1 MVTRRLRIAT
11 HSATEPN
18 LCREMVAE
26 RISFLMAV
34 AGMMK
39 VMNLYLDTPSANPA
53 PHSTQLSC
61 RIQYKLGDMGFR
73 GHGTENIHTFR
84 VRHGDMGFR
93 GDMGPSAIF
102 CKVPAFGALADV
114 AQRTLS
120 AANGTITHTPV
131 WLAAKLSYGKY
142 NKSRLFKTNH
152 GCRL

>member
-1 MVTRRLRIAT
+1 MVTRRLHIAT

-39 VMNLYLDTPSANPA
+39 VMNLYLDTLSSNPA

-73 GHGTENIHTFR
+73 GHGTESIHTFR

-93 GDMGPSAIF
+93 GTWGHQPYFARYRLLEPWPTLR
-102 CKVPAFGALADV
+102 KGHYRQQTALSLIH
-114 AQRTLS
+114 QC
-120 AANGTITHTPV
+120 G
-131 WLAAKLSYGKY
+131 
-142 NKSRLFKTNH
+142 
-152 GCRL
+152 